1 MLISIAWRNL
11 WRNIVRTSVT
21 LVAVAGCL
29 TLMLAMY
36 GMMRAMGDR
45 MLEGLTGTSVGHIQ
59 IHEEG
64 FRSKR
69 GTAKT
74 IVDADTVL
82 AAVRATENVVAASG
96 RIYGAAHA
104 TLVRGEDD
112 LVRRG
117 EGEDVGSPVVSLMG
131 IEPEQESEVTDL
143 HQKVAEGRWIQDETD
158 VVIGAALAK
167 RIKAQVG
174 DAFLPTVVDETG
186 ATRGPWAV
194 SDDVPRVVGIA
205 QTGINELD
213 HRMVFMSRGYL
224 AQLLNMESEVHE
236 IAVRSTRALELEPMV
251 GAIEVSVAEARRS
264 ADQDEPFPATAPLAL
279 NSDSETTPAPEGEGE
294 PDAGVETAPLIELR
308 LIGVEA
314 NLDATAQPEHRSGRL
329 AAGTFIRRSDHIV
342 LSAAVAWSLE
352 VSPGDRIEVRVPVDC
367 GDDLTAEQCPP
378 SLEPFIV
385 AGVMGEGEGSELLD
399 GRFGLVASST
409 ISGNIGALAPSVVG
423 ELDDEQRAA
432 VAGLLGDMR
441 GAVLVHDEVLAWYD
455 LSPTIRDML
464 TMLDA
469 APMIML
475 VIFFA
480 GVALVIINTMLMS
493 TFERTREIGLMRALG
508 MGSWR
513 VVAMVLI
520 ESALLA
526 VVGVAIG
533 LVAGLG
539 LVGYWSVYGMNMGLF
554 QGEQEFEMLGIIMD
568 PIVWPRLEVRDVLST
583 TIPVGILTTLAGL
596 WPAIR
601 AARLQPTEALRQ
613 D

>member
-11 WRNIVRTSVT
+11 WRNAVRTSVT

-36 GMMRAMGDR
+36 GMIRAMGDR
-45 MLEGLTGTSVGHIQ
+45 MLDGLTGTSVGHIQ

-82 AAVRATENVVAASG
+82 VAVRATADVKAASG

-112 LVRRG
+112 EVRRG
-117 EGEDVGSPVVSLMG
+117 DGRDVGSPVVSLLG
-131 IEPEQESEVTDL
+131 IEPEQESEVTNL
-143 HQKVAEGRWIQDETD
+143 HEKVTEGRWIQDETD

-174 DAFLPTVVDETG
+174 DAFLPTVVDEAG
-186 ATRGPWAV
+186 ATRGPWAI
-194 SDDVPRVVGIA
+194 SDVVPRVVGIA
-205 QTGINELD
+205 RTGINDLD
-213 HRMVFMSRGYL
+213 QRMVFMSRSYL
-224 AQLLNMESEVHE
+224 AQLMNMDHEVHE
-236 IAVRSTRALELEPMV
+236 IAIRSTRALELEPV
-251 GAIEVSVAEARRS
+251 VEAIEASVAEARRS
-264 ADQDEPFPATAPLAL
+264 ADRDEPFPATAPLAVHS
-279 NSDSETTPAPEGEGE
+279 NVEFAGAEGAAP
-294 PDAGVETAPLIELR
+294 PVELR

-314 NLDATAQPEHRSGRL
+314 NLDATEQPEERSARL
-329 AAGTFIRRSDHIV
+329 AAGTFIQRSDHIL
-342 LSAAVAWSLE
+342 LSGPLARTLG

-367 GDDLTAEQCPP
+367 GDEVPAEQCSP

-385 AGVMGEGEGSELLD
+385 AGVMDGGESAAMFD

-409 ISGNIGALAPSVVG
+409 LSDNIGGLAPSVVR
-423 ELDDEQRAA
+423 ELDGEQRTA
-432 VAGLLGDMR
+432 VAGLLHEVR
-441 GAVLVHDEVLAWYD
+441 GAVTAHDEVLAWYD

-464 TMLDA
+464 AMLDA
-469 APMIML
+469 APAIML
-475 VIFFA
+475 LIFFA
-480 GVALVIINTMLMS
+480 GVAIVIINTMLMS

-520 ESALLA
+520 ESGLLA
-526 VVGVAIG
+526 VVGVALG

-539 LVGYWSVYGMNMGLF
+539 LVGYWSVYGMNMGF
-554 QGEQEFEMLGIIMD
+554 VPG
-568 PIVWPRLEVRDVLST
+568 
-583 TIPVGILTTLAGL
+583 
-596 WPAIR
+596 
-601 AARLQPTEALRQ
+601 
-613 D
+613 